1 MVLPDGQHVRFGPTE
16 WEDSEG
22 YLQPKTTK
30 VGGHCN
36 TNPEESDE
44 SLWNWEECELSFA
57 DLWFV
62 TRGGGGGGWGIVTA
76 VYYQLQDKPGDLEVT
91 MFGPFSENVTEAL
104 TPVWV
109 DFHLDFFSDPDS
121 LWYVT
126 TEQSNSCGSY
136 ISIHTFVT
144 LKQSTFF
151 CFNNTGNALTVAWKS
166 YVINRTDELLEAG
179 MTQEEIIVA
188 SDNSRIVT
196 FPSYPAFAGDLP
208 PEFIMLQNVETP
220 PGRVADLNPTVMVN
234 REGPNGMNMFQLPLS
249 TVKEKKSEIAALI
262 TKIALSGKAEVY
274 QMGGKSVS
282 TLISFLSSVVCQ
294 QILRII
300 IYLATR

>member
-1 MVLPDGQHVRFGPTE
+1 M
-16 WEDSEG
+16 
-22 YLQPKTTK
+22 
-30 VGGHCN
+30 
-36 TNPEESDE
+36 
-44 SLWNWEECELSFA
+44 
-57 DLWFV
+57 
-62 TRGGGGGGWGIVTA
+62 TA
-76 VYYQLQDKPGDLEVT
+76 VYYQLQDKPGDLDVT

-151 CFNNTGNALTVAWKS
+151 CFNNTGNILTIAWKS

-234 REGPNGMNMFQLPLS
+234 REGPIGMNMFQVPLS

-282 TLISFLSSVVCQ
+282 TLISFLSSVICQ